1 VDNNKVTQVPN
12 NVLNTKWV
20 ENISR
25 SKYMQELV
33 KIGINY
39 DTTLEDIQKLREELL
54 AFVRENSRD
63 FQQELEVE
71 VVGINE
77 LDKLEIKV
85 EIKHKVGNGAI
96 YPVKKKRANRAPT
109 EQLV

>member
-1 VDNNKVTQVPN
+1 MDNNKVTQVPN
-12 NVLNTKWV
+12 SVLNTKWV

-54 AFVRENSRD
+54 EFVRENSRD
-63 FQQELEVE
+63 FQQELEIE
-71 VVGINE
+71 VIGINE

-85 EIKHKVGNGAI
+85 EIKHKVSSDGSISSEN
-96 YPVKKKRANRAPT
+96 KRS
-109 EQLV
+109 